1 MREAYRQFRIDRV
14 VSVRLTDIDQKERA
28 SLQELKEMKEKH
40 RASFTLQKVVI
51 RVEKNIALYLQE
63 RRHYYGFVS
72 ETIKDNYVEMTF
84 LSQSPDQGFA
94 RWFIM
99 FADYAEV
106 IEPLSVKESVKKILE
121 RISKKITL

>member
-1 MREAYRQFRIDRV
+1 
-14 VSVRLTDIDQKERA
+14 
-28 SLQELKEMKEKH
+28 MKEKH